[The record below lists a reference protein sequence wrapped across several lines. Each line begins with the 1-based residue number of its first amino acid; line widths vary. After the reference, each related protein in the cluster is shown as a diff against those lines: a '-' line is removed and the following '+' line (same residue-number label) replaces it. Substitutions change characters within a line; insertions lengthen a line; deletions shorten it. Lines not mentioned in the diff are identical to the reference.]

1 MKRKI
6 RAFGLSFF
14 SSMLVLVLLTGLLTA
29 GWRTYQVGFST
40 DTAPAAPGEGGGP
53 AGFWKGE
60 KANRR
65 APTGEDLGERYEQWG
80 WLLPAGPRLLW
91 EGGKLLMEGLAG
103 KAEE

>member
-14 SSMLVLVLLTGLLTA
+14 SSMLVLALLTGLLTA
-29 GWRTYQVGFST
+29 GWRTYQVGFSA

-53 AGFWKGE
+53 AGFWEGE
-60 KANRR
+60 KTDRGVSA
-65 APTGEDLGERYEQWG
+65 GKSLGERYEQWG

-91 EGGKLLMEGLAG
+91 EGGKLLMESLAG